1 MACPYLHTDR
11 TFSIDPLMYIC
22 VLYSIFF
29 ATPLLFLILYVIF
42 KISEREKEDRLQEE
56 MKRKAR
62 EVVWE
67 RRSGKDT
74 QAAPVTTM

>member
-11 TFSIDPLMYIC
+11 TFSIDPLMYIF
-22 VLYSIFF
+22 VLHSIFF
-29 ATPLLFLILYVIF
+29 STPLLFLILYVIF
-42 KISEREKEDRLQEE
+42 KISEREKEAGLQEE